1 MVSHLRL
8 IDYLGDYHRIPRSVK
23 EGLVLKAVLLIS
35 AGGILGSLTRLTLGF
50 FFPTTAQG
58 NLAANIIASALAA
71 FFLVLMERRGIT
83 ELRWF
88 LLPGFCGG
96 LGTFSAIT
104 YEVIERG
111 EGGGPLYLFFNVVLC
126 IIAVA
131 VVIPFARKWVPVR

>member
-1 MVSHLRL
+1 LVSHLCL
-8 IDYLGDYHRIPRSVK
+8 THYLGDNNSISRSFK
-23 EGLVLKAVLLIS
+23 EGVVLKAVLLVS

-104 YEVIERG
+104 YEVVERG
-111 EGGGPLYLFFNVVLC
+111 EGGPLYLFLNVILC
-126 IIAVA
+126 LLVVAIA
-131 VVIPFARKWVPVR
+131 IPLARKWVPVR

>member
-1 MVSHLRL
+1 MVSHLCL
-8 IDYLGDYHRIPRSVK
+8 THYLGDNNSISRSFK
-23 EGLVLKAVLLIS
+23 EGVVLKAVLLVA
-35 AGGILGSLTRLTLGF
+35 AGGILGSVARLTLGL

-58 NLAANIIASALAA
+58 NLSANIIASALAA

-104 YEVIERG
+104 YEVVERG
-111 EGGGPLYLFFNVVLC
+111 EGGPLYLFLNVVLC
-126 IIAVA
+126 VIAVFI
-131 VVIPFARKWVPVR
+131 VIPFARKWVPVR

>member
-1 MVSHLRL
+1 
-8 IDYLGDYHRIPRSVK
+8 LGL
-23 EGLVLKAVLLIS
+23 GLV
-35 AGGILGSLTRLTLGF
+35 
-50 FFPTTAQG
+50 FPTTAQG
-58 NLAANIIASALAA
+58 NLTANIIASALAA

-111 EGGGPLYLFFNVVLC
+111 EGGPLYLFLNVALC

-131 VVIPFARKWVPVR
+131 VMIPFARKWVPVR

>member
-1 MVSHLRL
+1 MVGNLRL
-8 IDYLGDYHRIPRSVK
+8 IDHLGNYHRISRTFK
-23 EGLVLKAVLLIS
+23 EGLTLKAVLLVS
-35 AGGILGSLTRLTLGF
+35 AGGILGSLTRLTLGL

-58 NLAANIIASALAA
+58 NLSANIIASALAA

-111 EGGGPLYLFFNVVLC
+111 EGGGPLYLFLNVVLC

>member
-1 MVSHLRL
+1 LVSHLCL
-8 IDYLGDYHRIPRSVK
+8 THYLGDNNSISRPVK
-23 EGLVLKAVLLIS
+23 EGVVLKAVLLVA
-35 AGGILGSLTRLTLGF
+35 AGGILGSLARLTLGL

-104 YEVIERG
+104 YEVVERG
-111 EGGGPLYLFFNVVLC
+111 EGGPLYLFLNVVLC
-126 IIAVA
+126 VIAVFII
-131 VVIPFARKWVPVR
+131 IPFARKWVPVR

>member
-1 MVSHLRL
+1 MVGNLRIINHL
-8 IDYLGDYHRIPRSVK
+8 GNYHRFSRTFK
-23 EGLVLKAVLLIS
+23 EGLTLKAVLLVS
-35 AGGILGSLTRLTLGF
+35 AGGILGSLTRLTLGL

-58 NLAANIIASALAA
+58 NLSANIIASALAA

-104 YEVIERG
+104 YEVVERG
-111 EGGGPLYLFFNVVLC
+111 EGGPLYLFLNVVLC
-126 IIAVA
+126 VIAVFII
-131 VVIPFARKWVPVR
+131 IPFARKWVPVR

>member
-1 MVSHLRL
+1 M
-8 IDYLGDYHRIPRSVK
+8 
-23 EGLVLKAVLLIS
+23 
-35 AGGILGSLTRLTLGF
+35 LGSLTRLTLGL

-58 NLAANIIASALAA
+58 NLLANIVASALAA

-111 EGGGPLYLFFNVVLC
+111 EGGGPLYLFLNVALC
-126 IIAVA
+126 LIAVA

>member
-1 MVSHLRL
+1 LVSHLCL
-8 IDYLGDYHRIPRSVK
+8 THYLGDNNSISRSFK
-23 EGLVLKAVLLIS
+23 EGVVLKAVLLVA
-35 AGGILGSLTRLTLGF
+35 AGGILGSLARLTLGL

-58 NLAANIIASALAA
+58 NLSANIIASALAA

-104 YEVIERG
+104 YEVVERG
-111 EGGGPLYLFFNVVLC
+111 EGGPLYLFLNVILC
-126 IIAVA
+126 LLVVAIA
-131 VVIPFARKWVPVR
+131 IPLARKWVRVR

>member
-1 MVSHLRL
+1 
-8 IDYLGDYHRIPRSVK
+8 
-23 EGLVLKAVLLIS
+23 
-35 AGGILGSLTRLTLGF
+35 LTLGF

-58 NLAANIIASALAA
+58 NLSANIIASALAA

-104 YEVIERG
+104 YEVVERG
-111 EGGGPLYLFFNVVLC
+111 EGGPLYLFLNVVLC
-126 IIAVA
+126 VIAVFI
-131 VVIPFARKWVPVR
+131 VIPFARKWVPVR